1 MSADDPRTRAP
12 LSTKNSMAP
21 EKKEWTWH
29 RGNLLLIVTNPI
41 AAVTS
46 FTVQKMKLMV
56 FICLA
61 TPRQCSNVTNFIA
74 KAIGR
79 GEAHKQIQNETSQH
93 PP

>member
-1 MSADDPRTRAP
+1 LSADDPRTRAP

-74 KAIGR
+74 KAI
-79 GEAHKQIQNETSQH
+79 EYIYECYLFV
-93 PP
+93 